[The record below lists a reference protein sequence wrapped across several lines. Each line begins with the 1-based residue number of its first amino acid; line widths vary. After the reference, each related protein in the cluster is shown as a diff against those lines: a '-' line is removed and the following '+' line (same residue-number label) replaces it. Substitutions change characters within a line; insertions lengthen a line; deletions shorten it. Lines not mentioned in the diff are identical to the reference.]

1 MKVLQNYFA
10 TGVVSGL
17 LSLPGRERDAIFKRL
32 SESPTSDFN
41 IKLREIDLNCVSARI
56 KSKNSSRLF
65 PEIRQT
71 LLFLVSQ
78 HKNENRY
85 HHHPTSIIQCCT
97 LTQTGFDRDE
107 IDSRT
112 DHKTFF
118 TEHSS

>member
-1 MKVLQNYFA
+1 M
-10 TGVVSGL
+10 
-17 LSLPGRERDAIFKRL
+17 
-32 SESPTSDFN
+32 
-41 IKLREIDLNCVSARI
+41 KLREIDLNCVSARI

-107 IDSRT
+107 IDYRT
-112 DHKTFF
+112 DHKTFI
-118 TEHSS
+118 TAHSS